1 MQIEMASHIFLM
13 SNSFPGKVLHLRRN
27 VVIGIAKFHLSNAGV
42 VENDPPGRLVED
54 HLKKYQSLKNISRRI
69 NHHQVLLFWFGW
81 GKKNCEWDGMLTL
94 LSVVMMMM
102 MVVITMVLV
111 VCSPMQCSAGN
122 GEGGTLPA
130 TNLHL
135 IQVGSSN

>member
-1 MQIEMASHIFLM
+1 MASHIFDM

-69 NHHQVLLFWFGW
+69 NHHQMLLFWFGFKN
-81 GKKNCEWDGMLTL
+81 KKKMNCEWDGM

-102 MVVITMVLV
+102 MVVITMV